1 MVSRTVREVR
11 KHERDHHVDRV
22 LTGSGDDML
31 EDIYFVDDGWYPIV
45 LAFQALLLV
54 PFSS

>member
-1 MVSRTVREVR
+1 
-11 KHERDHHVDRV
+11 
-22 LTGSGDDML
+22 ML
-31 EDIYFVDDGWYPIV
+31 EVIYFVADGWYPIV